1 MPTWHAYADRS
12 PLTSGTGLL
21 VTGGRDAVRLRTGD
35 LISIETPD
43 RNRLSG
49 VIVDRTQGRL
59 LLAIGGILQIRLRS
73 GGDSAFLLD
82 FKLSDGFS
90 RESWTVQ

>member
-12 PLTSGTGLL
+12 PLTAGTGVL
-21 VTGGRDAVRLRTGD
+21 VTGGHNRVRLRTGD
-35 LISIETPD
+35 LMSIETPD
-43 RNRLSG
+43 RNRISG
-49 VIVDRTQGRL
+49 IIVDRTQGRL
-59 LLAIGGILQIRLRS
+59 LLAIEGSLQIRLNS
-73 GGDSAFLLD
+73 GGDSVFLLN